1 MQNYSH
7 EKVLAIPKSV
17 QMQTEA
23 KIYTF
28 GYGTPI
34 WQFLIL
40 HQVIVA
46 RRFRRKKISDM
57 TNEERNL
64 IKECWIMVIGTGTFV
79 SYLKSELKNIG
90 FSNIV
95 VENGTDSQKNITTI
109 NIISEYG
116 GNISSRLVYEM
127 FSAPIIYP
135 FDFVSGAGAMVI
147 MPGDDRELLA
157 QTDLRRWAAE
167 YISGY
172 CAFWNME
179 GCDWLSEALP
189 KIRAG
194 AINESAQRLAAHIC
208 ARIAANIAVGR
219 EVKHFPRFYLCRNLE

>member
-1 MQNYSH
+1 
-7 EKVLAIPKSV
+7 
-17 QMQTEA
+17 MQTEA

-46 RRFRRKKISDM
+46 RRFLRKKISEM
-57 TNEERNL
+57 TNEERQL
-64 IKECWIMVIGTGTFV
+64 VKECRIMVIGTDTFV
-79 SYLKSELKNIG
+79 AYLKSELKSIG

-95 VENGTDSQKNITTI
+95 VENDTDCQKNITTI

-116 GNISSRLVYEM
+116 DNVSSRLMPDM

-135 FDFVSGAGAMVI
+135 FDFVSGAGAIVI
-147 MPGDDRELLA
+147 MPGDDKELLA
-157 QTDLRRWAAE
+157 QTDLRLWAAE

-189 KIRAG
+189 EIKARVT
-194 AINESAQRLAAHIC
+194 NESAQRLAAHIC

-219 EVKHFPRFYLCRNLE
+219 EVKHFPRFYLAESEERRANC

>member
-1 MQNYSH
+1 MQNYGH
-7 EKVLAIPKSV
+7 GKFLAIPKSV

-95 VENGTDSQKNITTI
+95 VENGTNSQKNITTI

-147 MPGDDRELLA
+147 MPGDDRELLGTDKWILA
-157 QTDLRRWAAE
+157 QNLGYPRYKIQFPKHMKLKKNKTEVWTLCPSLEVGTKHPWKELQRQSLELR
-167 YISGY
+167 
-172 CAFWNME
+172 
-179 GCDWLSEALP
+179 
-189 KIRAG
+189 
-194 AINESAQRLAAHIC
+194 
-208 ARIAANIAVGR
+208 
-219 EVKHFPRFYLCRNLE
+219 